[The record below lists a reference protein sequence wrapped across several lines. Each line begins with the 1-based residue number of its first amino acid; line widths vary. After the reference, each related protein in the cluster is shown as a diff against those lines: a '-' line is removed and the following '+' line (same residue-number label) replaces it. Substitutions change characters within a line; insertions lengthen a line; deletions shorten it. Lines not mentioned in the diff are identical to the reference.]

1 MKHNKKGFTL
11 IELLVVMSIIALLLS
26 ILVPALGKA
35 RAQAQLLKDGTQ
47 VKSIGTGWVN
57 WTGDHD
63 GYYPVPGLEQRLEDT
78 VLGAFQKGVGRED
91 YLQNDHGSLLSLCL
105 MNNLFTPDILMAPT
119 EPNGSVYSMDDYD
132 YDVYDSTSAGWTF
145 WDKDFKNELNAALGS
160 SETCNNSYGIMPI
173 TGEHRL
179 NQWKISARHSSS
191 STLIGTRGPAL
202 GVIDMDEPSLS
213 LGFHG
218 IANEW
223 KGVLGFGDAHT
234 EILDTFYP
242 AEATFIDSSSGET
255 MRDNI
260 FAEETVA
267 ADARYGD
274 SQGSGSDTIL
284 THISAGSITGNPES
298 SNPPK
303 FGEVSEYRND

>member
-26 ILVPALGKA
+26 ILVPALGRA

-63 GYYPVPGLEQRLEDT
+63 GYYPVPGLEKRLEDE
-78 VLGAFQKGVGRED
+78 VLGRRQKGVGRED
-91 YLQNDHGSLLSLCL
+91 YRMNDHGSLLSLCL
-105 MNNLFTPDILMAPT
+105 MNNLFTPDILVAPT
-119 EPNGSVYSMDDYD
+119 EPNGGVYIKDDYD
-132 YDVYDSTSAGWTF
+132 YDAYDSTSSGWTF
-145 WDKDFKNELNAALGS
+145 WDEEFKNELTASFSTGDI
-160 SETCNNSYGIMPI
+160 CNNSYGIMPL

-179 NQWKISARHSSS
+179 NNWKISARHSSS
-191 STLIGTRGPAL
+191 YILIGTRGPEL
-202 GVIDMDEPSLS
+202 GVIDMDDPSLS

-242 AEATFIDSSSGET
+242 AEATFINSSGVTE
-255 MRDNI
+255 RDNI
-260 FAEETVA
+260 FAEETIA

-274 SQGSGSDTIL
+274 GKGSGSDTII
-284 THISAGSITGNPES
+284 THISAGSITGDPES

-303 FGEVSEYRND
+303 FGEVSTYRYD

>member
-26 ILVPALGKA
+26 ILVPALGRA

-47 VKSIGTGWVN
+47 VKSIGTGWIN

-63 GYYPVPGLEQRLEDT
+63 GYYPVPGLEKRLEDS

-105 MNNLFTPDILMAPT
+105 MNNLFTPDIIVAPT
-119 EPNGSVYSMDDYD
+119 EPNGGVFIKDDYD
-132 YDVYDSTSAGWTF
+132 YDVYDSTSNGWIF
-145 WDKDFKNELNAALGS
+145 WDETFKNELTDTLGS
-160 SETCNNSYGIMPI
+160 GEICNNSYGIMPL

-179 NQWKISARHSSS
+179 NNWKISARHSSS
-191 STLIGTRGPAL
+191 YILIGTRGPEF

-242 AEATFIDSSSGET
+242 AEATYTDDTSGET
-255 MRDNI
+255 KRDNI
-260 FAEETVA
+260 FAEETIA
-267 ADARYGD
+267 NDARYGD
-274 SQGSGSDTIL
+274 GQGSGNDTVI
-284 THISAGSITGNPES
+284 THISAGSITGNPDNS
-298 SNPPK
+298 SPPK
-303 FGEVSEYRND
+303 FGEVSEYRYD

>member
-26 ILVPALGKA
+26 ILVPALGRA

-47 VKSIGTGWVN
+47 VKGIGTGWVN

-63 GYYPVPGLEQRLEDT
+63 GYYPVPGLEKRLKDS
-78 VLGAFQKGVGRED
+78 VLDMFQKGVGRED
-91 YLQNDHGSLLSLCL
+91 YTVNDHGSLLSLCI
-105 MNNLFTPDILMAPT
+105 MNNLFTPDVLVAPT
-119 EPNGSVYSMDDYD
+119 EPNGNVYSKDDYD
-132 YDVYDSTSAGWTF
+132 YDVYDSTSSGWTF
-145 WDKDFKNELNAALGS
+145 WDEEFKNELTAS
-160 SETCNNSYGIMPI
+160 FSTDEVCNNSYGIMPL

-179 NQWKISARHSSS
+179 NNWKISARHSSS
-191 STLIGTRGPAL
+191 CILIGTRGPES
-202 GVIDMDEPSLS
+202 GVIDMDDISLS

-242 AEATFIDSSSGET
+242 AEATYIDSGTGET
-255 MRDNI
+255 RRDNI
-260 FAEETVA
+260 FAEETEA
-267 ADARYGD
+267 ADARYGTG
-274 SQGSGSDTIL
+274 QGSGSDTII

-298 SNPPK
+298 PDPPK
-303 FGEVSEYRND
+303 FGEVSTYRYD